1 MTQGNWRNFWCVLLV
16 SLIVSWGLPT
26 QAYDK
31 ECDADDPEACSQP
44 LMEGEVAPFSGQL
57 LTPTLAIK
65 LGQKAAEFDI
75 RLEIEL
81 RYHKK
86 MFELDLD
93 LEKKLHEIDNKAC
106 TEKVDLLTERLRD
119 AKLDHWYQH
128 PFFVATVSVVLT
140 TGLFIGGVYLLRSVR
155 E

>member
-1 MTQGNWRNFWCVLLV
+1 MTQQNWLSFWYVLLV
-16 SLIVSWGLPT
+16 VVSASTSLA
-26 QAYDK
+26 AYEK
-31 ECDADDPEACSQP
+31 ECDPEDPEACSQP
-44 LMEGEVAPFSGQL
+44 LNEGEVAPFSGQL

-81 RYHKK
+81 KYHKK
-86 MFELDLD
+86 MYELDLN
-93 LEKKLHEIDNKAC
+93 LEQELHRIDNKAC
-106 TEKVDLLTERLRD
+106 TEQKELLTERLKD

-140 TGLFIGGVYLLRSVR
+140 TALFIGGTYLVKSVGR
-155 E
+155 